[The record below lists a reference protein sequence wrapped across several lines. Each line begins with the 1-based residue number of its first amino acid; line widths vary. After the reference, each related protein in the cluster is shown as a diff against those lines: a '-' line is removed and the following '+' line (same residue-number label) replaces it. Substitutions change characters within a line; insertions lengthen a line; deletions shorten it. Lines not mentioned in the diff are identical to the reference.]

1 MKDILNIP
9 FGKGET
15 KVLFKKEIW
24 RNGRTDGT
32 KILTRKRFDHTGL
45 KKTMFLLGNSQ
56 SDKSSEC
63 KTTECRTYRP
73 PLQCRKF
80 REERMILNQKISKA
94 GRKWNLEGS

>member
-15 KVLFKKEIW
+15 KVLLKKEIW

-45 KKTMFLLGNSQ
+45 KKTMFLFGNSQ

-63 KTTECRTYRP
+63 KTTESVEHIGHHY
-73 PLQCRKF
+73 
-80 REERMILNQKISKA
+80 NV
-94 GRKWNLEGS
+94 GSSEKRGWY